1 MSDINIY
8 EDSYSL
14 VAQRRGPSMVPEEIR
29 QIFREEAT
37 FMSCEK
43 IGEMLIRKKWEW
55 LSSASWRLKDGER
68 NGCLGKGVG
77 MSRQSLFLDC
87 AVICSRQLRNIRKI
101 LYPMTLGTIPSLS
114 KTSGILF
121 IYFCRVPGVE
131 WSSSLPRS
139 PLWLGTSVG

>member
-43 IGEMLIRKKWEW
+43 IGEMLIRKKWE
-55 LSSASWRLKDGER
+55 
-68 NGCLGKGVG
+68 
-77 MSRQSLFLDC
+77 
-87 AVICSRQLRNIRKI
+87 
-101 LYPMTLGTIPSLS
+101 
-114 KTSGILF
+114 
-121 IYFCRVPGVE
+121 
-131 WSSSLPRS
+131 
-139 PLWLGTSVG
+139 